1 MEYASQSLGALAV
14 AIPGATKLFR
24 QYDLDFCCGGKQTL
38 QRAADKKMLD
48 IAELSQQLDRLASKP
63 SEAKDWSQSPYSE
76 MISHILQRYH
86 QRHREQL
93 PELILLAQKVERVHA
108 AKLTCPHGLAERL
121 TIIYQDLEQHMMKEE
136 RILFPMIEQGMGT
149 QAGGPINVMEMEHDQ
164 AGQDVEKI
172 KHITNNLTP
181 PAEACNTW
189 RALYSST
196 EEFITDLME
205 HIHLENNILFPRALA
220 NK

>member
-1 MEYASQSLGALAV
+1 
-14 AIPGATKLFR
+14 
-24 QYDLDFCCGGKQTL
+24 
-38 QRAADKKMLD
+38 
-48 IAELSQQLDRLASKP
+48 
-63 SEAKDWSQSPYSE
+63 
-76 MISHILQRYH
+76 
-86 QRHREQL
+86 
-93 PELILLAQKVERVHA
+93 
-108 AKLTCPHGLAERL
+108 
-121 TIIYQDLEQHMMKEE
+121 
-136 RILFPMIEQGMGT
+136 
-149 QAGGPINVMEMEHDQ
+149 
-164 AGQDVEKI
+164 